1 MEAPGALRWNAV
13 FTRSAA
19 FYDAVY
25 AGKDYLGEAERVSSL
40 IRTHGR
46 ASGNTLLDVACG
58 TGGHLA
64 YLKHHYAA
72 EGLDID
78 PNLLAIARARH
89 PELRFHLGDMVDF
102 DLGRTFDAVV
112 CLFSAIGYVVTVE
125 RLHAAIAAMARHLR
139 PGGVLLVEPW
149 ITREGYTV
157 GTVHALYVDRPTLK
171 IARINVSAVQGRV
184 SILEFHYLVGT
195 PAGVDQF
202 TERHELGLFTEDEY
216 CDAAVAA
223 GLVTSFD
230 EHGLTGRG
238 LLIGVRP
245 FTDI

>member
-1 MEAPGALRWNAV
+1 V

-40 IRTHGR
+40 IQAHRRGT
-46 ASGNTLLDVACG
+46 GNALLDVACG

-64 YLKHHYAA
+64 YLKGHYAA

-89 PELRFHLGDMVDF
+89 PELPFHQADMVDF
-102 DLGRTFDAVV
+102 DLGRTFDAIV

-125 RLHAAIAAMARHLR
+125 RLYAAITAMARHLR

-149 ITREGYTV
+149 ITPEAFTL
-157 GTVHALYVDRPTLK
+157 GTVHALYVDQPALK
-171 IARINVSAVQGRV
+171 IARINVSAVRERV
-184 SILEFHYLVGT
+184 SILQFHYLVGT

-202 TERHELGLFTEDEY
+202 TERHELGLFTQDEY
-216 CDAAVAA
+216 RDSAVAA